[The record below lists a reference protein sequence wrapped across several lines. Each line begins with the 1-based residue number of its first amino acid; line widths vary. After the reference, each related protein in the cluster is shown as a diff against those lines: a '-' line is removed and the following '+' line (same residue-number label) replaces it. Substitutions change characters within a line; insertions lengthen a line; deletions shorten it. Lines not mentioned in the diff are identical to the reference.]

1 MWRYLNI
8 YIISAALLLLSGSP
22 LNGQSMIDLTKEEVR
37 VIVKDKHMEFRRDKS
52 VVNQQFNY
60 LKYVNGLRSRTW
72 IIYFTDE
79 DICRSSKLVCDYG
92 EYDEVLEELNESH
105 EKVGESEWTYQL
117 EGDTIQVILARQE
130 WYFTVREARK
140 K

>member
-1 MWRYLNI
+1 MKVITPLLI
-8 YIISAALLLLSGSP
+8 LTTALLLIEGSP
-22 LNGQSMIDLTKEEVR
+22 LNGQSMIDLSKEEVR
-37 VIVKDKHMEFRRDKS
+37 VMVKDKHMEFRRDKS
-52 VVNQQFNY
+52 VVNQRFNY
-60 LKYVNGLRSRTW
+60 LKYVNGLRTRTW

-92 EYDEVLEELNESH
+92 EYDEVLEELNEAH
-105 EKVGESEWTYQL
+105 EKAGESEWTYLL
-117 EGDTIQVILARQE
+117 EGDTIQVVLARQE